1 MTSSE
6 QSGWIHSVESLGAAD
21 GPGLRLVIFLQGCP
35 LRCRFC
41 HNPDSWQ
48 ASTGRLTPVSDLVRR
63 ALRCQPY
70 FGDSGGVTLSGGDP
84 LLQPEFTAALL
95 RALKAA
101 GLSTAL
107 DTSGWPGMVP
117 GTEIADSATSALLP
131 EILGL
136 SDLVL
141 LDIKSPDPRE
151 FQWLTG
157 RPMAPLLEFLDI
169 CERLAHKVWIRQVIV
184 PGWND
189 RPEDMQ
195 ALAGFLER
203 WPALP
208 ISRVQLLPYHTL
220 GVAKWRQ
227 MGLTCPLADTS
238 AMSDDQLLQL
248 QAIADQFFIHRI
260 K

>member
-1 MTSSE
+1 MISSE

-48 ASTGRLTPVSDLVRR
+48 AHNGQLTPVADLVRR
-63 ALRCQPY
+63 ALRSQPY
-70 FGDSGGVTLSGGDP
+70 FGDRGGVTLSGGEP

-95 RALKAA
+95 RELKKA

-107 DTSGWPGMVP
+107 DTSGWLPD
-117 GTEIADSATSALLP
+117 TECSDSAASALLP
-131 EILGL
+131 EILSL

-141 LDIKSPDPRE
+141 LDIKSPDPLK

-157 RPMAPLLEFLDI
+157 RPMAPLLEFLSS
-169 CERLAHKVWIRQVIV
+169 CERFASKVWIRQVVV

-189 RPEDMQ
+189 QPGDMQ
-195 ALAGFLER
+195 ALAGFLDR

-208 ISRVQLLPYHTL
+208 VSRVQLLPYHTL
-220 GVAKWRQ
+220 GESKWRQ
-227 MGLTCPLADTS
+227 MGLDCPLAGS
-238 AMSDDQLLQL
+238 PAMSNDQLQQL
-248 QAIADQFFIHRI
+248 QKIADRLFIHRI
-260 K
+260 E